1 MSSDLKAKMLAAS
14 ARRIESV
21 SVPILGEV
29 QIRSLSAREIREW
42 RGGLVGDDGKP
53 TPRLERAN
61 ELLVAL
67 AVVNDDGSRV
77 FTDDDAMSMLFDDV
91 DSAAFAVLVAA
102 VRKHTNV
109 GADPDWKII
118 EAAAKN

>member
-1 MSSDLKAKMLAAS
+1 MSNDLKAKMLAAS
-14 ARRIESV
+14 VRRVETV
-21 SVPILGEV
+21 EVPILGPV
-29 QIRSLSAREIREW
+29 RIRSLTAREIREW

-53 TPRLERAN
+53 TKRLERAN

-67 AVVNDDGSRV
+67 AVIDDSGAPV
-77 FTDDDAMSMLFDDV
+77 FSDDDAMSMLFDDV